1 MESVAGI
8 AAEGRRRETTKMICR
23 NLTRRLERLET
34 RLAPAGES
42 VTIQVRFTSPDGS
55 AVDGPR
61 FTISGA
67 GGLQAGSVAPANG
80 GRPGVADRQYRE
92 GLHP

>member
-1 MESVAGI
+1 
-8 AAEGRRRETTKMICR
+8 MICR

-55 AVDGPR
+55 AVEGPR
-61 FTISGA
+61 FIVPGA
-67 GGLQAGSVAPANG
+67 GGLQAGSVAPASG
-80 GRPGVADRQYRE
+80 GQPGVADR
-92 GLHP
+92 